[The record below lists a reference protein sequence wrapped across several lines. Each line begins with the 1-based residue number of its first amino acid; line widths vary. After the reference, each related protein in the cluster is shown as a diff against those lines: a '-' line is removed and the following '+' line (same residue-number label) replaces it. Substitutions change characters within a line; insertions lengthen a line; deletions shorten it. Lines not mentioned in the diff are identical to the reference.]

1 MTQNKQIYSII
12 HITGFDMA
20 GDNVKTVASRYC
32 TPEEINKEVDYLNK
46 VVNGVSVEDNFSW
59 NYFAAQL
66 VKLTPEKTFNK
77 LFDFSKFDEKLGIH
91 FDPLALDETINN
103 SVRKK
108 KDAQLFTI
116 INIEA
121 YDCEGQTTLAVGSRY
136 CTKEEIEREVEFLN
150 KNIQG
155 VSEDYSSHSNYFTYK
170 NVKISPEGK
179 FKNNF
184 TFSSTD
190 DNLNLQGIKNIILH
204 DFDRVCSHYHHVK
217 EYNPEKPFK
226 DYLDRRYFDCINDK
240 TFFYQDFVELVKNF
254 SKEGL
259 IKSDISKI
267 NFYENEPS
275 LEQKL
280 STKFK
285 MKP

>member
-1 MTQNKQIYSII
+1 MAQHKQIYSII
-12 HITGFDMA
+12 HINGFDMG

-46 VVNGVSVEDNFSW
+46 VVKGVSVEDNFSW
-59 NYFAAQL
+59 NYFGAQL
-66 VKLTPEKTFNK
+66 VKVTPEKTFNK
-77 LFDFSKFDEKLGIH
+77 FFDFSKFDEKLGIQL
-91 FDPLALDETINN
+91 DPLALDETINN
-103 SVRKK
+103 SVHKN

-116 INIEA
+116 INIET
-121 YDCEGQTTLAVGSRY
+121 YDCEGETTLAVGSRY
-136 CTKEEIEREVEFLN
+136 CTKEEIEKEVDFLN

-155 VSEDYSSHSNYFTYK
+155 VSEDYRSYSNYFTYK
-170 NVKISPEGK
+170 NVKILPEGK

-190 DNLNLQGIKNIILH
+190 DNLNIQGIKNIILH

-240 TFFYQDFVELVKNF
+240 TFFYQDFVELVKSF
-254 SKEGL
+254 AKEGL

-267 NFYENEPS
+267 DFYENEPS

>member
-1 MTQNKQIYSII
+1 MTQHKQIYSII

-46 VVNGVSVEDNFSW
+46 VVKGVSVEDNFSW

-66 VKLTPEKTFNK
+66 VKVTPEKTFNK
-77 LFDFSKFDEKLGIH
+77 LFDCSKFDDKLGIQL
-91 FDPLALDETINN
+91 DPLALDETINN

-155 VSEDYSSHSNYFTYK
+155 VSEDCSYYSNYFTYK

-204 DFDRVCSHYHHVK
+204 DFDRVCSHYNHVK

-267 NFYENEPS
+267 DFYENEPS